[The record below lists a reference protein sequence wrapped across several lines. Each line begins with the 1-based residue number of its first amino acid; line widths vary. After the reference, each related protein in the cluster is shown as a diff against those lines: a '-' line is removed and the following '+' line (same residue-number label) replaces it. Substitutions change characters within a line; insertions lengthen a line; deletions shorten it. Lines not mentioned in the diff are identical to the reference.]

1 MIKILIVDDEE
12 AASNMLRLLIEKQ
25 LPAQK
30 EIRCVNSPQEALK
43 IIGADYGPPRGTT
56 KFF

>member
-43 IIGADYGPPRGTT
+43 NYRRISSHTADARY
-56 KFF
+56 